1 MNLPE
6 KHVFICIANRPPVAG
21 ASCGAAG
28 SRELIER
35 LQFVLLEHGGPLVNQ
50 VRINGSTCLGPCD
63 QGINMVVY
71 PDNVWYQ
78 KVTPDDVAEIVESH
92 LVGGV
97 PVERLRFTGEV

>member
-6 KHVFICIANRPPVAG
+6 KHVFICIANRPPAAG
-21 ASCGAAG
+21 SSCGASG
-28 SRELIER
+28 SRDVIDR
-35 LQFVLLEHGGPLVNQ
+35 LQFALMEHEGDLMT
-50 VRINGSTCLGPCD
+50 RIRVNGSTCLGPCD

-78 KVTPDDVAEIVESH
+78 KVTGEDLAEIVESH

-97 PVERLRFTGEV
+97 PVERLRFTGGV